1 MSLHSNRELFDL
13 ALSLAPESRDA
24 WLAQAAAD
32 PEQLQQVRA
41 LLAACDT
48 QSNIAGRVRRA
59 ADASSRELGWSGHLG
74 PYRLLELLGEGGMG
88 MVWKAERDDGEFRHQ
103 VAIKT
108 LRGRPSPAAVE
119 RLRQER
125 QILAGLVHPHIAR
138 LLDGGTTPAGDP
150 YLVMEYIDG
159 MPLRDWLRATRPSLQ
174 QRLQLFATLCRA
186 VAFAHQRLVV
196 HCDIKPGNVMVRA
209 DGTPVLLDFGVAQL
223 VDLANEE
230 APELSFAG
238 TPAYASPEQ
247 LLHQPV
253 TVQSDVWGLG
263 MLMIELLAGVRPTC
277 RLLDGRAEELPLAS
291 SLAEGLSVQE
301 RAERLALD
309 PQRLR
314 GDLDSLLAKALRVEA
329 RQRYSGAAELA
340 LDLDNHLAHRPVSAR
355 GGHWRYLLGK
365 TLRRHRAAV
374 VAGALA
380 LAALI
385 SLSLSLLRQ
394 YEQTRLALAVAEQR
408 QQELRGTVEF
418 LTGMFSEFDPN
429 VAPGRLLTPQALTD
443 LAKARLDALPDLPPG
458 ARIELMRSLAS
469 IYNNIGAN
477 EPALELSLKLIELL
491 QQHGAADTELASARL
506 MAAISLERLG
516 RVKEGLVMA
525 QQAERGSRGS
535 TDALLRGETLLALGL
550 AWQNNA
556 DPTAAEA
563 SYAQAEGYFRQS
575 PGGQAGLAKL
585 LHNRG
590 HLALYQGQAERAL
603 DDYREAV
610 RIKTAVANADHPTVF
625 TSRMGEVKALSR
637 LGRYP
642 EALAVLTDLIPRVE
656 RTLGTGSDRYRILQ
670 SELGSVYQDLGQLQ
684 PSRAAYLQA
693 VELSQGDGHEDLN
706 YAYLLNNLASLDELR
721 GDTEQALAGYAQSLA
736 LRERLGADAVSLAR
750 VRMNMART
758 LIEAGQVDAAQALI
772 TAATAARQ
780 QVLAPDH
787 PDQIQAPVL
796 RLLSAVALGDA
807 EGVASNLVVLR
818 AALAGTITGMS
829 PLQQSQVELAIAR
842 GELSLQGID
851 SASEFAASAHQR
863 RTQLFPAGHPMLA
876 QSALVGASAR
886 LAAGDHEQ
894 AAQLIEQAAPAI
906 ETQMHATAPLRRE
919 LARLRAAL
927 ATIGRA
933 AFVHPQRAGGLIA
946 DHRQAVA
953 ADGDGRA
960 AEHVEGGDGGSA
972 GAGRIGASGHLDG
985 IDAGVVAIGD
995 DRDAGGVDRDRT
1007 QQTVAAAE
1015 VVDHG
1020 HR

>member
-1 MSLHSNRELFDL
+1 MSLRSNRELFDL

-24 WLAQAAAD
+24 WLVEAASD
-32 PEQLQQVRA
+32 PGQLQQVRA

-48 QSNIAGRVRRA
+48 QSNVAGRVRRA
-59 ADASSRELGWSGHLG
+59 ADASTRELGWCGHLG

-108 LRGRPSPAAVE
+108 LRGRPSSAAVE

-150 YLVMEYIDG
+150 YLVMDYIDG
-159 MPLRDWLRATRPSLQ
+159 MPLRDWLVTTRPSLP

-209 DGTPVLLDFGVAQL
+209 DGSPVLLDFGVAQL

-263 MLMIELLAGVRPTC
+263 MLMVELLSGVRPAC

-291 SLAEGLSVQE
+291 SLALGLSAQE

-309 PQRLR
+309 AQALR
-314 GDLDSLLAKALRVEA
+314 GDLDSLLAKALRAEA

-340 LDLDNHLAHRPVSAR
+340 LDLDNYLAHRPVSAR

-374 VAGALA
+374 MGAVIA
-380 LAALI
+380 LAAVI
-385 SLSLSLLRQ
+385 ALSLTVLQQ
-394 YEQTRLALAVAEQR
+394 YEQTRLALGVAEQR

-429 VAPGRLLTPQALTD
+429 VAPGRLLSPQALTD

-477 EPALELSLKLIELL
+477 EPALELSLKLVEQL
-491 QQHGAADTELASARL
+491 QQHAASDTELASARL

-516 RVKEGLVMA
+516 RVKEGLAMA
-525 QQAERGSRGS
+525 QKAERGSRDS
-535 TDALLRGETLLALGL
+535 NNPRLQGETLLALGL

-556 DPTAAEA
+556 DPAAAEA
-563 SYAQAEGYFRQS
+563 SYAQAEGYFRQTPS
-575 PGGQAGLAKL
+575 GQAGLAKL

-610 RIKTAVANADHPTVF
+610 RIKTALANADHPTVF
-625 TSRMGEVKALSR
+625 TSRTGEAKALSR

-642 EALAVLTDLIPRVE
+642 EALAVLTDLIPKVE

-684 PSRAAYLQA
+684 PSRAAYLKA
-693 VELSQGDGHEDLN
+693 VELSQVDGHEDLN

-721 GDTEQALAGYAQSLA
+721 GDTEQALIGYAQSLA
-736 LRERLGADAVSLAR
+736 LRERLGADPVSLAR

-758 LIEAGQVDAAQALI
+758 LIDAGRVDAAQPLI
-772 TAATAARQ
+772 GAATAARQ
-780 QVLAPDH
+780 QLLAPDH
-787 PDQIQAPVL
+787 PDQSQAPML
-796 RLLSAVALGDA
+796 RVLSAIERGDSDGVESDLVA
-807 EGVASNLVVLR
+807 LR
-818 AALAGTITGMS
+818 AALAGAITGMS
-829 PLQQSQVELAIAR
+829 PLQQSQVELAIAQ
-842 GELSLQGID
+842 GELSLRRTD

-863 RTQLFPAGHPMLA
+863 RTQLLPAGHPMLA
-876 QSALVGASAR
+876 QSALVWARAR
-886 LAAGDHEQ
+886 LAAGDREQ

-906 ETQMHATAPLRRE
+906 ETQMHATAPLRRQ
-919 LARLRAAL
+919 LAQLHAAL
-927 ATIGRA
+927 QERA
-933 AFVHPQRAGGLIA
+933 
-946 DHRQAVA
+946 
-953 ADGDGRA
+953 
-960 AEHVEGGDGGSA
+960 
-972 GAGRIGASGHLDG
+972 
-985 IDAGVVAIGD
+985 
-995 DRDAGGVDRDRT
+995 
-1007 QQTVAAAE
+1007 
-1015 VVDHG
+1015 
-1020 HR
+1020 